1 MIQHATVIP
10 HRSLATAFFIAAQLG
25 ASFAAA
31 ADATPP
37 PASDPTVEAQA
48 TLDAWP
54 TQGQPAC
61 AAKTPECSKH
71 IEAMYNAAMAFQ
83 AAGQR
88 NKAIAVRT
96 LLVQPNVHIETTG
109 LAKKV
114 HFQLAEDH
122 KALTEYAR
130 AAELFEGAAAKFP
143 TADEAPDALM
153 DATVFRLTLGEFEQA
168 TKNAEQ
174 FDKVY
179 GAKKPTQ
186 AVTMWLAI
194 AATLADSSRF
204 KEAKAILNQV
214 MSRVDNVGDAR
225 DKIAGHALLGRA
237 FAGLADTKGAE
248 KEYATV
254 RALWKNAEMQKKIMA
269 DVDANPR
276 NVGRILTYV
285 GEAVFFFAEQKR
297 KDVEAIKFPE
307 YKGPGE
313 MPEVL
318 KHINTKVVDWIK
330 KKKPAIE
337 ETEKA
342 YQQVMELQP
351 APPPRWVIASASRV
365 GGMWGKFV
373 AEFRAGPIPKEWRQ
387 NGPVPGVQDLT
398 YQELRNDYYA
408 RIDEAA
414 EPQKQRAKAAFKMC
428 VDFSVKY
435 QYTDEFS
442 QACQNWLE
450 KNYRKEFIHVAE
462 IIPALRLPTLTSD
475 QPALLP
481 DPRPAK

>member
-1 MIQHATVIP
+1 MTRHATVFP
-10 HRSLATAFFIAAQLG
+10 HRSLAALFFVAAQLG
-25 ASFAAA
+25 ASFTAA
-31 ADATPP
+31 ADATPSTAP
-37 PASDPTVEAQA
+37 DPTIEAQA

-54 TQGQPAC
+54 SQGQAAC
-61 AAKTPECSKH
+61 AAKTPECTKH

-83 AAGQR
+83 TAGQR
-88 NKAIAVRT
+88 NKAIVVRT
-96 LLVQPNVHIETTG
+96 LLMQPNVSIASTDI
-109 LAKKV
+109 AKKV

-130 AAELFEGAAAKFP
+130 AAELFESAAAKFP
-143 TADEAPDALM
+143 AAEEAPDALM
-153 DATVFRLTLGEFEQA
+153 DATLFRLTLGEFERA

-179 GAKKPTQ
+179 GAKKPAQGMTL
-186 AVTMWLAI
+186 WLAI
-194 AATLADSSRF
+194 VGSLADASRF
-204 KEAKAILNQV
+204 QEAKAILNQV
-214 MSRVDNVGDAR
+214 MSRVDNVGEAR
-225 DKIAGHALLGRA
+225 DRFAGHALLGRTLV
-237 FAGLADTKGAE
+237 GMADAKAAE

-269 DVDANPR
+269 EVEANPR
-276 NVGRILTYV
+276 NVGRVLTYV
-285 GEAVFFFAEQKR
+285 GEALFFFAEQKR
-297 KDVEAIKFPE
+297 KDADAITFPE

-313 MPEVL
+313 MAAVV

-337 ETEKA
+337 EAEKA

-373 AEFRAGPIPKEWRQ
+373 AEFRAAPIPKEWRQ

-398 YQELRNDYYA
+398 YQELRNDYYE

-428 VDFSVKY
+428 VDSSVKY
-435 QYTDEFS
+435 QYTDDFS
-442 QACQNWLE
+442 RSCQNWLE
-450 KNYRKEFIHVAE
+450 KNYRKEFVHVAE
-462 IIPALRLPTLTSD
+462 IIPALRLPTLTPERTS
-475 QPALLP
+475 LLL
-481 DPRPAK
+481 DSRPSK